1 VTTPAQ
7 PAYAAAAAE
16 GTASGH
22 VTLLP
27 ALLPAPTRRAALLGV
42 GRRLSYVAAGTV
54 FLGLLRIH
62 RPHALATV
70 CVLRATTGIP
80 CPLCGG
86 TTAFTRLGRGRVAA
100 AFAANPFA
108 LLLAVA
114 VVLAPTGVFRPVGR
128 APQRTVWVLFGT
140 VLALSW
146 GWQLRRFGYL

>member
-1 VTTPAQ
+1 MTTPAQ
-7 PAYAAAAAE
+7 PAYAAAAAP
-16 GTASGH
+16 GTGH
-22 VTLLP
+22 VVLLP
-27 ALLPAPTRRAALLGV
+27 ALEPAPTRRAGLLGA
-42 GRRLSYVAAGTV
+42 GRRLAYVAAGTV

-62 RPHALATV
+62 RPPALATV
-70 CVLRATTGIP
+70 CLLRSTTGIP

-108 LLLAVA
+108 LLLVAA

-128 APQRTVWVLFGT
+128 APQRTVWALFAG